1 MSQHNGNLLDTR
13 QFLSFSLGGV
23 TYALNLEA
31 VQEIERE
38 LELTRLPESPPHVD
52 GVADWRGKP
61 IPLLN
66 LWYRLGVTMPQDD
79 KMRPVVVLR
88 VNNEFF
94 GFVVEDMPLLCSLPQ
109 EKIMPP
115 PETMVPKGDELVSGM
130 GQLGDGSLV
139 LLLDEKILHQAAST
153 AMG

>member
-1 MSQHNGNLLDTR
+1 MSHENKSMLDTR

-38 LELTRLPESPPHVD
+38 LELTRLPEAPPHVD

-66 LWYRLGVTMPQDD
+66 LWYRLGLSMPQDD

-88 VNNEFF
+88 VNDEFF
-94 GFVVEDMPLLCSLPQ
+94 GFAVEDMPLLCSFPQ

-115 PETMVPKGDELVSGM
+115 PDTMAARGYEMVTGM
-130 GQLGDGSLV
+130 GQLQDGRLV
-139 LLLDEKILHQAAST
+139 LLLDEKALHQAASSAT
-153 AMG
+153 G

>member
-1 MSQHNGNLLDTR
+1 MNQQKGTMLDTR

-66 LWYRLGVTMPQDD
+66 LWYRLGLPMPQDER
-79 KMRPVVVLR
+79 MRPVVVLR
-88 VNNEFF
+88 VNDEFF
-94 GFVVEDMPLLCSLPQ
+94 GFAVEDMPLLCSLP
-109 EKIMPP
+109 EDRIMPP
-115 PETMVPKGDELVSGM
+115 PETMASRGEDMISGM
-130 GQLGDGSLV
+130 GQLQDGGLV
-139 LLLDEKILHQAAST
+139 LLLDEKALHQAASS